1 MDKISFTKK
10 EAIEA
15 LDRIDSLIDMLDWQG
30 ILDPEDLNDVEKD
43 MAIVSTFL
51 NCVKE

>member
-30 ILDPEDLNDVEKD
+30 ILDTEELNDVDKD

-51 NCVKE
+51 NRVKE